1 MKRNRFKDAFPETPE
16 SFHRMVEETVKMK
29 KEESKIK
36 VLHDE
41 RSRKSASPRRR
52 AVIAA
57 AVFACILLIPGMVY
71 AAVRLSHRADVQP
84 EGSYGANVAFEV
96 EGTDAADAETTVAE
110 ANTVEAIAFEA
121 AESIDTAAADEPE
134 ASYVLPDP
142 IPLYRRVVDYVPE
155 GMSWSTRD
163 QYHIY
168 DDEDPDHRAFAFFG
182 IVFDGGSIQDALLI
196 KNVVERQILTIGE
209 REAVYIRL
217 ADKLNGNPWNQR
229 IYLLFPEQHY
239 MLETIFT
246 DGISVEEAAQ
256 VVGSVHLEETGET
269 VKREQAWTW
278 TDMIADNTGR
288 EEVYTVEA
296 YAIGDDSNI
305 QVASIGGTEETI
317 GMNRDAMGTIR
328 VRLDDVQISDD
339 LSLLD
344 PEFVEQEIWDAA
356 DEDGALLPAE
366 VSFVLKGDGVD
377 TIDTVVASRMVRQK
391 LVYVALTYTNVSEEN
406 LDGTLFFDALC
417 FLTHEDGKFL
427 NYVQPCSGDEPY
439 SYIVRSNGF
448 SLETMHYYDVRGTAG
463 DGGNHFDEFGPG
475 DSVTIHVAYVVDE
488 DLLPYM
494 YLCVDGTN
502 NLASALANQGKVTI
516 FDIRQ

>member
-1 MKRNRFKDAFPETPE
+1 MKLNRFKDTFPETPE

-110 ANTVEAIAFEA
+110 ANALEA

-134 ASYVLPDP
+134 ASYVLPEP

-196 KNVVERQILTIGE
+196 KNVVEQQILTI
-209 REAVYIRL
+209 
-217 ADKLNGNPWNQR
+217 
-229 IYLLFPEQHY
+229 
-239 MLETIFT
+239 
-246 DGISVEEAAQ
+246 
-256 VVGSVHLEETGET
+256 
-269 VKREQAWTW
+269 
-278 TDMIADNTGR
+278 
-288 EEVYTVEA
+288 
-296 YAIGDDSNI
+296 
-305 QVASIGGTEETI
+305 
-317 GMNRDAMGTIR
+317 
-328 VRLDDVQISDD
+328 
-339 LSLLD
+339 
-344 PEFVEQEIWDAA
+344 
-356 DEDGALLPAE
+356 
-366 VSFVLKGDGVD
+366 
-377 TIDTVVASRMVRQK
+377 
-391 LVYVALTYTNVSEEN
+391 
-406 LDGTLFFDALC
+406 
-417 FLTHEDGKFL
+417 
-427 NYVQPCSGDEPY
+427 
-439 SYIVRSNGF
+439 
-448 SLETMHYYDVRGTAG
+448 
-463 DGGNHFDEFGPG
+463 
-475 DSVTIHVAYVVDE
+475 
-488 DLLPYM
+488 
-494 YLCVDGTN
+494 
-502 NLASALANQGKVTI
+502 
-516 FDIRQ
+516 